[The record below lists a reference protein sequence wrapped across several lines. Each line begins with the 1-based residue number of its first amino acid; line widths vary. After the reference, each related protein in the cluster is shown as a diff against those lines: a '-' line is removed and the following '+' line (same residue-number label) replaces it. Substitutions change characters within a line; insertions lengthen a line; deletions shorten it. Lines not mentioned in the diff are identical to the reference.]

1 MSDEAQ
7 RIDLW
12 LWQARFY
19 KTRSLATAVVT
30 KGRVRIARDGSTR
43 RISKASATI
52 RPGDELT
59 WPRNGKIVSLEI
71 LALGER
77 RGPASEAQALYR
89 LIETDDATQHQ
100 G

>member
-1 MSDEAQ
+1 MSEEAQ
-7 RIDLW
+7 RIDAW

-19 KTRSLATAVVT
+19 KTRSLATAVVS
-30 KGRVRIARDGSTR
+30 KGRIRIARDGVVR
-43 RISKASATI
+43 RISKASATV

-77 RGPASEAQALYR
+77 RGPASEAQTLYR
-89 LIETDDATQHQ
+89 LIETGETAAPQD
-100 G
+100 

>member
-1 MSDEAQ
+1 MSADAQ

-30 KGRVRIARDGSTR
+30 KGRVRIARDGTIR
-43 RISKASATI
+43 RISKASTTV

-59 WPRNGKIVSLEI
+59 WPRNGKIVALEI

-77 RGPASEAQALYR
+77 RGPAAEAQALYR
-89 LIETDDATQHQ
+89 LIENDETEQARD
-100 G
+100 